1 MNIKK
6 RNILLK
12 NRLRDLSISRKNL
25 NSGFCSFYLQA
36 FKMEVIRK
44 FKLKLQRRKHG
55 IVSTNIE
62 TISTCN
68 RKCEFCFNHPR
79 FEPRSQGN
87 METETWNRI
96 IDQLAEIK
104 FAGRISPHFFNE
116 PLLEKRL
123 PQLLQYARQK
133 LPCSWLQ
140 INSNGDFLTEELFLK
155 LIASG
160 VNYFFVTNYD
170 EIEKPQLN
178 MLQSKY
184 PAFIK
189 VVKNSDMWRT
199 DRGGEIFHKQKVL
212 KSPCLR
218 PGAQLV
224 VNWQGEMLL
233 CCMDFYA
240 HYSFGNLKTDNF
252 REIFDSVKFQ
262 SVRSEIAESRQNG
275 VALCHNCDDPGKIP
289 W

>member
-1 MNIKK
+1 MSISK
-6 RNILLK
+6 RNILLRK
-12 NRLRDLSISRKNL
+12 RLKYLSISRKNL
-25 NSGFCSFYLQA
+25 KAKFCRFYLHT

-44 FKLKLQRRKHG
+44 IKLKLQRRKHDV
-55 IVSTNIE
+55 VSTNIE

-79 FEPRSQGN
+79 FEHRPQGV
-87 METETWNRI
+87 MEIETWYRI
-96 IDQLAEIK
+96 IDQLAEIN
-104 FAGRISPHFFNE
+104 FAGRIGPHFFNE
-116 PLLEKRL
+116 PLLDKRL
-123 PQLLQYARQK
+123 PQLLEYAHQK
-133 LPCSWLQ
+133 LPWSWIQ

-155 LIASG
+155 LISSG
-160 VNYFFVTNYD
+160 VNFFFITNYD
-170 EIEKPQLN
+170 ETDIPLLN
-178 MLQSKY
+178 SLQQKY

-199 DRGGEIFHKQKVL
+199 DRGGEIFHKEKVL

-252 REIFDSVKFQ
+252 REIFESVKFQ
-262 SVRSEIAESRQNG
+262 AVKSEIADSRQNG
-275 VALCHNCDDPGKIP
+275 VALCHNCDDPGNIP